1 MVGRLVGRRAAGFV
15 RYAHAVRSLRS
26 FVTTVRNRT
35 YVCLLSSV
43 FSSLLP
49 SVSSLLFIYNADRRV
64 ESNESKPRQCRRKN
78 PEIVPFEARPTMAF
92 VDRSSPSAFCLLRL
106 LLLRSAGTCAGRPRL
121 TLTLIILCLHITYT
135 ISKMMRLFAFFAL
148 IASASAFVPPQQAGK
163 LK

>member
-1 MVGRLVGRRAAGFV
+1 MVGWSVVGWLVTGAAS
-15 RYAHAVRSLRS
+15 VRSFGCGS

-35 YVCLLSSV
+35 YVCLLSSSHL
-43 FSSLLP
+43 FCHLFPLYFLCIKQRSSSRMSPSHVSAEERTRRSSHLKRDDDGFRRSIVACFRLLP
-49 SVSSLLFIYNADRRV
+49 SA
-64 ESNESKPRQCRRKN
+64 
-78 PEIVPFEARPTMAF
+78 
-92 VDRSSPSAFCLLRL
+92 PSALALCRNLRWT
-106 LLLRSAGTCAGRPRL
+106 APRL

>member
-1 MVGRLVGRRAAGFV
+1 MGLRARPAS
-15 RYAHAVRSLRS
+15 VRSFGCGS

-35 YVCLLSSV
+35 YVCLLSSSHL
-43 FSSLLP
+43 FCHLFPLYFLCIKQRSSSRMSPSHVSAEERTRRSSHLKRDDDGFRRSIVACFRLLP
-49 SVSSLLFIYNADRRV
+49 SA
-64 ESNESKPRQCRRKN
+64 
-78 PEIVPFEARPTMAF
+78 
-92 VDRSSPSAFCLLRL
+92 PSALALCRNLRWT
-106 LLLRSAGTCAGRPRL
+106 APRL